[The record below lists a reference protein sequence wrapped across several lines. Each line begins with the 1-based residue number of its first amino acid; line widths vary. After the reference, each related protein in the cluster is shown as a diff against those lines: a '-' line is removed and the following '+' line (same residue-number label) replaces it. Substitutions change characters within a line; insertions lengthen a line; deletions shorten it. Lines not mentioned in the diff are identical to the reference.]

1 MVSLMDYR
9 IRGAAAS
16 GPAEW
21 LLAFLRAREKSRR
34 ARTGRAGGPAEWLL
48 VFLEA
53 ERTETAA
60 RQRPSVLSRR
70 SKSEE
75 YAFGRLNARTA

>member
-1 MVSLMDYR
+1 MVSLMDAR
-9 IRGAAAS
+9 IRGGAAS

-21 LLAFLRAREKSRR
+21 LLAFLRAREKTRR
-34 ARTGRAGGPAEWLL
+34 ARTGRAAGPAEWLL

-70 SKSEE
+70 GKTEE